1 MTGKLLPFARPAP
14 RTPKPGTVVRQ
25 ETTGG
30 GSRSHCRST
39 PTSSHVRSP
48 SERPSSWRT
57 SPGRTTPG
65 GGRLAGRRH
74 RRGWLPLRG
83 RRRPGLRPHG
93 SPSHEGRPRD
103 LGEPQDAD
111 RVAKTCRTKPVW
123 RFYEVAGL
131 LRQRD
136 RTSPLATS
144 APLSVQN
151 PTDLP
156 DTLHAAIERAVEFLL
171 GVHVERWIG
180 VDGTKHALWLRV
192 FR

>member
-30 GSRSHCRST
+30 GLSFTLQIDTDELARAIPVRETEQLEDESRQDDA
-39 PTSSHVRSP
+39 
-48 SERPSSWRT
+48 
-57 SPGRTTPG
+57 G

-103 LGEPQDAD
+103 PGEPQDAD

-151 PTDLP
+151 PGLSGFP
-156 DTLHAAIERAVEFLL
+156 NAIL
-171 GVHVERWIG
+171 GPFG
-180 VDGTKHALWLRV
+180 VLRG
-192 FR
+192 